1 VAEDIVYR
9 LKADVSREAL
19 NALYGA
25 SWPAHEEQDL
35 SPVLERSLTHVCAYH
50 SELLVGFVYLA
61 WDGGQHAFLLDPT
74 VHPAYR
80 HKGIGTELVR
90 QATTAA
96 REAGCEW
103 LHVDYE
109 AELAP
114 FYERCGFTSTS
125 AGVIELGGARQTRL
139 QRRLDARR

>member
-9 LKADVSREAL
+9 LKAAVSRKAL

-25 SWPAHEEQDL
+25 SWPDHEEQDL
-35 SPVLERSLTHVCAYH
+35 SPVLDRSLTHVCAFH
-50 SELLVGFVYLA
+50 GEQLVGFVYVA
-61 WDGGQHAFLLDPT
+61 SDGRQHAFLLDPT

-80 HKGIGTELVR
+80 HRGIGTELVR

-103 LHVDYE
+103 LHVDFE
-109 AELAP
+109 ASLAP
-114 FYERCGFTSTS
+114 FYERCGFTPTK
-125 AGVIELGGARQTRL
+125 AGVIRL
-139 QRRLDARR
+139 N